1 MEHIYPDKSICL
13 ATLGE
18 LNNFLSKNPT
28 LLQFIHKFV
37 DSFLYSLEWFERYK
51 TYPFG
56 ERKHGWQGLLDY
68 YKEEWNVTNQEF
80 IELTSIILNKNYRG
94 HLTCICDSNLKLRDC
109 HGKFI
114 LPIVKDDIYRMKFV
128 MEVNLMLGDKV

>member
-1 MEHIYPDKSICL
+1 MDHIYPDNSICL
-13 ATLGE
+13 ATIGE
-18 LNNFLSKNPT
+18 LNNFLSRNPT
-28 LLQFIHKFV
+28 LLQFINKFI

-56 ERKHGWQGLLDY
+56 EREHGWQGLLDY
-68 YKEEWNVTNQEF
+68 YKEEWNVDSQEF
-80 IELTSIILNKNYRG
+80 IELTKIILNNNYRG
-94 HLTCICDSNLKLRDC
+94 HLTCVCDSNLKFRNC

-114 LPIVKDDIYRMKFV
+114 FPIVTDDFYRMKFA